1 MTDYHCSGACSE
13 PHEVWMQRFDVIYST
28 SVDIGTDLM
37 IMALPISILPSLQ
50 LDKRR
55 KFGLAVAFGLSFII
69 ISVAIVR
76 MTQVITG
83 VDGSVD
89 LVGLAIWGV
98 IETSTAVIVGS
109 LPPLKA
115 LLSRSV
121 KKYSARN
128 KYTYGTGASHQ
139 GPGAASNGEYAHDS
153 ASRIVMVAE
162 PIPLD
167 GMHTSA
173 QKDGR
178 IYVQRT
184 YQTTVEFD
192 GATTRYDE
200 EAGKVMGRAF

>member
-1 MTDYHCSGACSE
+1 
-13 PHEVWMQRFDVIYST
+13 MQRFDIIFST
-28 SVDIGTDLM
+28 SVDIATDLM
-37 IMALPISILPSLQ
+37 IMALPISVLPSLQ
-50 LDKRR
+50 LDARR

-76 MTQVITG
+76 MTQVIISGKDG
-83 VDGSVD
+83 VVD
-89 LVGLAIWGV
+89 LVGLAVWGA

-121 KKYSARN
+121 KKYSTRAKYQYQYGASGSHHGLRTPGTGN
-128 KYTYGTGASHQ
+128 KYGQ
-139 GPGAASNGEYAHDS
+139 DS

-162 PIPLD
+162 SIPLD
-167 GMHTSA
+167 GMHTSN

-184 YQTTVEFD
+184 YETTVEFD
-192 GATTRYDE
+192 RVSSRGDE
-200 EAGKVMGRAF
+200 ESGGGSGTGRAI

>member
-1 MTDYHCSGACSE
+1 
-13 PHEVWMQRFDVIYST
+13 MQRFDVIYST
-28 SVDIGTDLM
+28 SVDVATDLM

-76 MTQVITG
+76 MTQVISN

-89 LVGLAIWGV
+89 LVGLAIWGA
-98 IETSTAVIVGS
+98 IETSVAVIVGS

-115 LLSRSV
+115 LLSRGV
-121 KKYSARN
+121 KKYSARS
-128 KYTYGTGASHQ
+128 KYTYGTGASNQ
-139 GPGAASNGEYAHDS
+139 GANAPSNGEYAHDS

-162 PIPLD
+162 SIPLD
-167 GMHTSA
+167 GMHTST

-184 YQTTVEFD
+184 YHTTVEFD
-192 GATTRYDE
+192 GVNSRYDE
-200 EAGKVMGRAF
+200 EAGKVMGRAL